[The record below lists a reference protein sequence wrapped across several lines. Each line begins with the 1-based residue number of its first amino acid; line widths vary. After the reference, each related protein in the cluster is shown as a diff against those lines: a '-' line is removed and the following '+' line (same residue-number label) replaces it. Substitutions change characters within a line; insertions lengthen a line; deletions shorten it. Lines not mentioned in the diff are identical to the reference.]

1 MRDDHKSQK
10 KYPSPSKQTN
20 RAEPKMPTPSGEGFA
35 QAKTVTAGEV
45 ITNSEG
51 DVVGEKAKVKAAYG
65 QTKGLLW
72 YRYIK

>member
-1 MRDDHKSQK
+1 MSKYYDND

-20 RAEPKMPTPSGEGFA
+20 RPDPKVPTPSGKGFA
-35 QAKTVTAGEV
+35 QTKTVKAGEC
-45 ITNSEG
+45 ITDSEG
-51 DVVGEKAKVKAAYG
+51 NVVGEKAKVKGAYG

>member
-1 MRDDHKSQK
+1 
-10 KYPSPSKQTN
+10 
-20 RAEPKMPTPSGEGFA
+20 MPTPSGEGFA
-35 QAKTVTAGEV
+35 QAKTVKAGEV

>member
-1 MRDDHKSQK
+1 MNNYYDND

-20 RAEPKMPTPSGEGFA
+20 RSDPKVPTPSGKGFA
-35 QAKTVTAGEV
+35 QAKTVKAGEV

>member
-1 MRDDHKSQK
+1 MSKYYDND

-20 RAEPKMPTPSGEGFA
+20 RPDPKVPTPSGKGFA
-35 QAKTVTAGEV
+35 QAKTVKAGEV

-51 DVVGEKAKVKAAYG
+51 DFVGEKEKVKAAYG